1 MLNFRD
7 LWEDHLHLVE
17 FIYNNN
23 YQVSVKM
30 VLFELSY
37 GGSDRSMIYQDD
49 TGERKLLE
57 PEMII
62 QIVDNIN

>member
-30 VLFELSY
+30 VLFELLY
-37 GGSDRSMIYQDD
+37 GGSDRSVIYQDD
-49 TGERKLLE
+49 AGERKLLE